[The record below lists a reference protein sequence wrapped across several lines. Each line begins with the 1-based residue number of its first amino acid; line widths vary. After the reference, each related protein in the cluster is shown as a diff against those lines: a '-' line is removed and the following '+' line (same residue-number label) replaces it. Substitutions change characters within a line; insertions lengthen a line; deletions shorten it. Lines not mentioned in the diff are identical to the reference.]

1 MAAKMRRFIDL
12 LAKMVPLW
20 AVLVVFFKEISSLL
34 FWPFVKYMHHPFT
47 SISPAFLVLF
57 FTKKNNLWGEFEW
70 WKFWNVAKVSTHF
83 ALKNNQKKQPN
94 HGLFSRTFQGAVL
107 QTEVG
112 VNPFCAGIFQGMGKF
127 CLGWWDRQDFVW
139 WFVDFFV

>member
-12 LAKMVPLW
+12 LAKNGAVVSCFSCFFQRNPYLLLW
-20 AVLVVFFKEISSLL
+20 PS
-34 FWPFVKYMHHPFT
+34 VKYMHHPFT

-57 FTKKNNLWGEFEW
+57 FTKNNLWGEFEW

-112 VNPFCAGIFQGMGKF
+112 VDPFCAGIFHGMGKF
-127 CLGWWDRQDFVW
+127 CLGWWDHQDFVW
-139 WFVDFFV
+139 WFVGFFV